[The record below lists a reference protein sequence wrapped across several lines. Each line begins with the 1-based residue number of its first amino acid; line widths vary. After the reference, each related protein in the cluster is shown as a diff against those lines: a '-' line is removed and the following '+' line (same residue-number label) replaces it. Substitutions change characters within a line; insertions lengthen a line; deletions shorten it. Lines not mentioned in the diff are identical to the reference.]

1 MGTGSVAGT
10 DVTGHRGRTWTQGT
24 DGNPKLRETSAQRR
38 RGHRA
43 GGEGPTESRTAACRR
58 TFRKQRG
65 RLRRDRRRKDLASDR
80 SPRSAPAGCG
90 GALGPAATALS
101 EDKLGALP
109 GRTVGLRP
117 RGRARTASPHRTR
130 APRTAWVAGPRPPAA
145 RGGRGGGGQLNI
157 GLRAG
162 GAASAAGRTVG
173 RPRGGSGVRSCSE
186 PSAQCPAGCGEP
198 LGAGVLIFGSGKW
211 DSRGRVWLTRLS
223 QGGDVTWADGL
234 VTDKAGGADA
244 KGHGSPVTEGG
255 GEAGGHSRW
264 SRSGALTGG
273 LEQTTGTVGHQ
284 DGGRRGSPERSCP
297 LQLRDDEG
305 QGAGRGGPERGSG
318 APHEG
323 GGESRPWDFGSLGWW
338 TQEAVQSERSGKGV
352 REEPAQREKDGT
364 RRRREGPGRRAWTA
378 PRWIKAANAYSPR
391 AGKHLSSSRPP
402 KERPESRTR
411 GSVFGRRALRSE
423 AVWSGPG
430 WR

>member
-1 MGTGSVAGT
+1 MVGT
-10 DVTGHRGRTWTQGT
+10 DGTGHRGRTWTQGT

-38 RGHRA
+38 CGHRA

-80 SPRSAPAGCG
+80 SPRSAPAGCR

-117 RGRARTASPHRTR
+117 RGRACTASPHRTR
-130 APRTAWVAGPRPPAA
+130 APRAAWVAGPRPPAA
-145 RGGRGGGGQLNI
+145 RGGRGAGGGGGQLNI

-173 RPRGGSGVRSCSE
+173 RPRGGSGVRSCSK

-211 DSRGRVWLTRLS
+211 DSRGRVWLTRLT

-244 KGHGSPVTEGG
+244 KGRGSPVTEGG
-255 GEAGGHSRW
+255 GEAGGHSRR

-273 LEQTTGTVGHQ
+273 
-284 DGGRRGSPERSCP
+284 
-297 LQLRDDEG
+297 
-305 QGAGRGGPERGSG
+305 A
-318 APHEG
+318 
-323 GGESRPWDFGSLGWW
+323 
-338 TQEAVQSERSGKGV
+338 
-352 REEPAQREKDGT
+352 
-364 RRRREGPGRRAWTA
+364 
-378 PRWIKAANAYSPR
+378 
-391 AGKHLSSSRPP
+391 
-402 KERPESRTR
+402 
-411 GSVFGRRALRSE
+411 
-423 AVWSGPG
+423 
-430 WR
+430 

>member
-1 MGTGSVAGT
+1 M
-10 DVTGHRGRTWTQGT
+10 
-24 DGNPKLRETSAQRR
+24 
-38 RGHRA
+38 
-43 GGEGPTESRTAACRR
+43 
-58 TFRKQRG
+58 
-65 RLRRDRRRKDLASDR
+65 
-80 SPRSAPAGCG
+80 
-90 GALGPAATALS
+90 
-101 EDKLGALP
+101 
-109 GRTVGLRP
+109 RP
-117 RGRARTASPHRTR
+117 RGGARTASPHRTR

-173 RPRGGSGVRSCSE
+173 RPRGGSGVRSCSK

-211 DSRGRVWLTRLS
+211 DSRGRVWLIRLT

-244 KGHGSPVTEGG
+244 KGRGSPVTEGG
-255 GEAGGHSRW
+255 GEAGGHSRR

-284 DGGRRGSPERSCP
+284 DGGRCGSPERGCP

-352 REEPAQREKDGT
+352 QEEPAQREKDGT
-364 RRRREGPGRRAWTA
+364 RRRREGPGRRTRKWLGTA

-430 WR
+430 WQ